1 MQVLLLVPDFKSI
14 PKFQNLGKNLRLPL
28 PEFRKLLYALWT
40 SFYST
45 HCLTFFLELLE
56 LRKTFPCLPTSL
68 WTSAWGP
75 WGPANWKIF
84 LHPHPPPIA
93 VVQLPGRV
101 LLFVTPWT
109 GAHRLL
115 CPWDSPGKN
124 TGVGCH
130 AFLQGIFP
138 TQGLEPRSLTLQADS

>member
-1 MQVLLLVPDFKSI
+1 MRVLLLVPDFKSI

-40 SFYST
+40 PFCST

-56 LRKTFPCLPTSL
+56 LRKTFPHLPTSL
-68 WTSAWGP
+68 WT
-75 WGPANWKIF
+75 PALLGDLALPIGKSF
-84 LHPHPPPIA
+84 LTPVPHIA
-93 VVQLPGRV
+93 VIQLPGRV

-109 GAHRLL
+109 RAHGLL
-115 CPWDSPGKN
+115 CPWNSPGKN

-130 AFLQGIFP
+130 ALLQGIFP
-138 TQGLEPRSLTLQADS
+138 TQGIEPRSLALQADS